1 MAIDH
6 ESPFKELRLKNRRI
20 MGGGGPE
27 PEEEEAVAHGEQW
40 PRWLSPLLSASF
52 FSQCKVH
59 ADSHRSGECNMF
71 CLDCAAAAALCSLCL
86 AHNHRDHHTI
96 QVLTIS
102 LFPMHCSLPLP
113 NQTYLTMAVAA
124 LWLQIRRS
132 SYHDVIRVSDIQ
144 RFMDI
149 GGVQTYVINSA
160 RVVFL
165 NERPQHKAGKG
176 AVANICEVCSRSLL
190 DNFRFCSLGCKVVGC
205 SPHAATAA
213 ATATATAARRKRLR
227 HAHAMAS
234 TSDSDNST
242 SPAKR
247 SFTPSTP
254 PPPPT
259 LPPKRRKGIPH
270 RAPFGS
276 LIVEY

>member
-27 PEEEEAVAHGEQW
+27 PEEEAAAAAVAHGEQQW
-40 PRWLSPLLSASF
+40 PRWLRPLLTARF
-52 FSQCKVH
+52 FAHCKTH

-71 CLDCAAAAALCSLCL
+71 CLDCAAAPAGHAATGALCSLCL
-86 AHNHRDHHTI
+86 AHGHRDHHTI
-96 QVLTIS
+96 
-102 LFPMHCSLPLP
+102 
-113 NQTYLTMAVAA
+113 
-124 LWLQIRRS
+124 QIRRS

-149 GGVQTYVINSA
+149 AGVQTYVINSA

-165 NERPQHKAGKG
+165 NERPQQQKPGAGGSGGKA
-176 AVANICEVCSRSLL
+176 ASASANLCEVCARSLL

-205 SPHAATAA
+205 SPDAAKARNWLLRAA
-213 ATATATAARRKRLR
+213 SPSDG
-227 HAHAMAS
+227 S
-234 TSDSDNST
+234 TSSSSLRNADR
-242 SPAKR
+242 KQ
-247 SFTPSTP
+247 SFTPPT
-254 PPPPT
+254 PPT
-259 LPPKRRKGIPH
+259 LPVKRRKGIPH